1 MTQRRT
7 VYFLEYWTTS
17 IGSISFDAFSCNSDY
32 YTLYFRLTA
41 VWSRHYNPISA
52 ADIGL
57 SCRIQSLPS
66 LQAFRLKLLQLQ
78 CLICRLF
85 IKNCSIKQLLNSVF
99 MNYQTSC
106 RLLQPSALAN
116 NSAQLDI
123 DNSLIM
129 HDFWRQ
135 SAVNV
140 VGTIRSVT
148 DPLRPRFRKWRLG
161 NNYLPAVPPS
171 LD

>member
-116 NSAQLDI
+116 SSAQLDI
-123 DNSLIM
+123 DNHVIDNARILKT
-129 HDFWRQ
+129 
-135 SAVNV
+135 
-140 VGTIRSVT
+140 VGSQCRRHYQVC
-148 DPLRPRFRKWRLG
+148 DRPFA
-161 NNYLPAVPPS
+161 PAVWKVKIGK
-171 LD
+171 

>member
-106 RLLQPSALAN
+106 RLLQPSALEN

-140 VGTIRSVT
+140 VGTIRHYQVC
-148 DPLRPRFRKWRLG
+148 DRPFA
-161 NNYLPAVPPS
+161 PAVRKVKIGK
-171 LD
+171 